1 MNWKQFNFWNLWLPF
16 IFFIVGI
23 FMGLIYPCNSKPTK
37 NYPIEV
43 RCHWETGQVSHY
55 PTMEAD
61 SVKGDSIWKDGIMII
76 NKNIKNVE
84 FK

>member
-1 MNWKQFNFWNLWLPF
+1 MNWKQSNFWNFWVPI

-23 FMGLIYPCNSKPTK
+23 LMGIMFPRNSKPTK

-43 RCHWETGQVSHY
+43 QCHWSTEGQASY
-55 PTMEAD
+55 PYMDAD
-61 SVKGDSIWKDGIMII
+61 SVKGDSIWKDGLMII

>member
-1 MNWKQFNFWNLWLPF
+1 MREEKIIKQICIAIILICVGALIGNNLPH
-16 IFFIVGI
+16 
-23 FMGLIYPCNSKPTK
+23 NKTNK
-37 NYPIEV
+37 KHYPIEV
-43 RCHWETGQVSHY
+43 SCHWETGQVSYY

-61 SVKGDSIWKDGIMII
+61 SVKGDSIWKDGVMII